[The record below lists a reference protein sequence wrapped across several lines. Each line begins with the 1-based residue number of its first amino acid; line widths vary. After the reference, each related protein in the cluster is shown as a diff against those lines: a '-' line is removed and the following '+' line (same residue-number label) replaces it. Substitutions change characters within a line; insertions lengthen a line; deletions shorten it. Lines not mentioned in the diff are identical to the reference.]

1 MGTRALAWSQGG
13 GTCLLSAGLTSLS
26 PWLSRTPAGMAHS
39 DRWSQRPCLQK
50 DRLERRKELHRG
62 ETDS

>member
-1 MGTRALAWSQGG
+1 MGTTALAGRRGG
-13 GTCLLSAGLTSLS
+13 GICLLSLGLTSLS
-26 PWLSRTPAGMAHS
+26 PWLSRTPAGMAHG

-50 DRLERRKELHRG
+50 DRLKRRKEHQRG